1 MRATVPPLRVC
12 PARPAWHPQPGRRAL
27 GSTVFLA
34 GFFFSVRLLTFDH
47 DRCMSASS
55 IFSDIDLARA
65 ICSSP
70 SPAIA
75 AKPSSL
81 NSPSRARAAAIFFD
95 IRLIARCCIVPW

>member
-1 MRATVPPLRVC
+1 MLPRRVC
-12 PARPAWHPQPGRRAL
+12 PACPAWRPQPGRRAL
-27 GSTVFLA
+27 GLTFFLM

-75 AKPSSL
+75 ADHSAEIAGEPDQVRQYR
-81 NSPSRARAAAIFFD
+81 PGVAATHWGGSA
-95 IRLIARCCIVPW
+95 